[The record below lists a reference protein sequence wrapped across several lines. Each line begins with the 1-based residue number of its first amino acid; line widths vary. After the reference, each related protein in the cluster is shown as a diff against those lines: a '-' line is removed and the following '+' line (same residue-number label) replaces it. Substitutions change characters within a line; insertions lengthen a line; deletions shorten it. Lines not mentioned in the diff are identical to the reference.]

1 MIKTVLSFVS
11 EEYYRRGEGGG
22 AGGLLTFF
30 PWKGGGGVLEEGLIW
45 EGGLI
50 EDLQYLI
57 FFIIRLWEAGWK
69 GRYYQNKFHITE
81 NEEGYDDFRKKV
93 VTFLIHHVDCYLL
106 ETKVQ
111 EMLLKIW

>member
-1 MIKTVLSFVS
+1 M
-11 EEYYRRGEGGG
+11 
-22 AGGLLTFF
+22 GGL
-30 PWKGGGGVLEEGLIW
+30 LEEGLIW
-45 EGGLI
+45 EGGFI
-50 EDLQYLI
+50 ENLQYLI

-93 VTFLIHHVDCYLL
+93 VTFLIHYVVCYLL